1 MAKRDETVP
10 EDLVIHLKKSVPG
23 FIAESEQH
31 QFELAR
37 MLWEAGS
44 KRRQHHH
51 FHNAVSFGYAELAE
65 SFGRGKFNHLNDR
78 LGFFKQTDNW
88 SMSDGWTKGYQFSEQ
103 TQATRDNYLN
113 KKWSKVTRLLMA
125 DGTALKTIP
134 AAVASKDMDGITVK
148 AWRNARELNR
158 VRVDLDMLNRLRRWL
173 GSIRDEWRDG
183 NAPSDLFTPY
193 PPLESIERL
202 HDMTAQVIRQSKI
215 DITGHGFIA
224 QRYVMATSG
233 RLYAKGINLASC
245 HTLIK
250 QAALSGLWEYDFS
263 NCHFAIMQQMAGQ
276 YGHQCEAIASYLGN
290 KKDTRAA
297 IAEQAGISI
306 DQAKVC
312 LLAIMY
318 GAKAS
323 ERMENAIPDAIGLE
337 AAKRLYQVELFKG
350 INSDV
355 SKART
360 VILKN
365 WKRTAAGR
373 LTNAM
378 GKSIAGSETPVK
390 QIAHLI
396 QGVEAKSLMTAVDM
410 YPNSIV
416 LLQHDG
422 FASNDKLDAAAIMEA
437 VFTSTG
443 YRLNLEEDVIRV
455 DPDAQFMKNRIQN
468 EIGL

>member
-1 MAKRDETVP
+1 MFHMRKT
-10 EDLVIHLKKSVPG
+10 VPG
-23 FIAESEQH
+23 FVAESERH
-31 QFELAR
+31 QFELSR

-44 KRRQHHH
+44 KRRQHNH
-51 FHNAVSFGYAELAE
+51 FHNAFSFGYAELSE
-65 SFGRGKFNHLNDR
+65 SFGRGQFNELNER

-103 TQATRDNYLN
+103 IQVTRDAYLN
-113 KKWSKVTRLLMA
+113 KKWDKVTRLIMA

-134 AAVASKDMDGITVK
+134 AAVASQDMDGITVK
-148 AWRNARELNR
+148 AWKNARELNR
-158 VRVDLDMLNRLRRWL
+158 VRVDLDTLNRLRQWL
-173 GSIRDEWRDG
+173 GSIRDEWRNG
-183 NAPSDLFTPY
+183 NAPVDLFTPY
-193 PPLESIERL
+193 PALDAIERL

-263 NCHFAIMQQMAGQ
+263 NCHFAIMQQMAWA
-276 YGHQCEAIASYLGN
+276 YGYQCEAIASYLDN
-290 KKDTRAA
+290 KKQTRAA
-297 IAEQAGISI
+297 IAEQAGISV

-337 AAKRLYQVELFKG
+337 AAKRLYQVDLFNG
-350 INSDV
+350 IKNDV

-373 LTNAM
+373 LSNAM
-378 GKSIAGSETPVK
+378 GKSILGTESPVK

-396 QGVEAKSLMTAVDM
+396 QGVEAKALMTAVDM

-437 VFTSTG
+437 VFQSTG
-443 YRLNLEEDVIRV
+443 YRLFMEEEVIRV
-455 DPDAQFMKNRIQN
+455 DPDAQFMKNRIKN
-468 EIGL
+468 EMGR